1 MTQSNKHFNT
11 QAIHYGYSPLDS
23 QGALVPPVFQTS
35 TFVFPTA
42 QYGADC
48 FAGKQKG
55 YFYSRI
61 SNPTLE
67 LLEKRLA
74 QLENGEG
81 AVVFSSGIG
90 AITSSCWS
98 LLKPG
103 DELIADMTL
112 YGCTFTF
119 FNHGLAKFGIKIKHV
134 DLTNL
139 EKLKEAITEKTKLI
153 FFETPA
159 NPNMRVSDITK
170 ISEIAHQ
177 HNILVMVD
185 STYCSPYLQQPL
197 GLGADIVVHSM
208 TKYLSGHGDV
218 TAGAIITTHALA
230 DKIRVEGLKDMT
242 GACLS
247 PHDASLILRGIKTL
261 GIRMEQICQNAQ
273 RIAQYLEDNPKVET
287 IYYPGLASFPQ
298 YELAKRQMRLAGG
311 MIAIELKG
319 GIKAG
324 REFLN
329 RLNLFSR
336 AVSLGDCESLAQ
348 HPATMTHATY
358 SAEERQRHG
367 ISDGL
372 IRLSIGL
379 EDVNDLIA
387 DLKQALV

>member
-48 FAGKQKG
+48 FSGKQKG
-55 YFYSRI
+55 HFYSRI

-119 FNHGLAKFGIKIKHV
+119 FNHGLAKFGVKIKHV

-159 NPNMRVSDITK
+159 NPNMRVSDIAK

-387 DLKQALV
+387 DLKQALA

>member
-48 FAGKQKG
+48 FAGKEKG
-55 YFYSRI
+55 HFYSRI
-61 SNPTLE
+61 SNPTLA
-67 LLEKRLA
+67 LLENRLA

-81 AVVFSSGIG
+81 AIVFSSGMG
-90 AITSSCWS
+90 AITSTCWS
-98 LLKPG
+98 LLQPG

-119 FNHGLAKFGIKIKHV
+119 FNHGLVKFGVKIKHV

-159 NPNMRVSDITK
+159 NPNMRVSDIAK

-197 GLGADIVVHSM
+197 TLGADIVVHSM

-218 TAGAIITTHALA
+218 TAGAIITTHDLA
-230 DKIRVEGLKDMT
+230 NKIRVEGLKDMT

-261 GIRMEQICQNAQ
+261 GIRMEQICKNAQ
-273 RIAQYLEDNPKVET
+273 RIAEYLADNPKVET
-287 IYYPGLASFPQ
+287 IHYPGLASFPQ
-298 YELAKRQMRLAGG
+298 HELAKRQMHLAGG

-324 REFLN
+324 RVFLN

-379 EDVNDLIA
+379 EDVDDLIA
-387 DLKQALV
+387 DLEQALA

>member
-11 QAIHYGYSPLDS
+11 QAIHYGYSPLDF
-23 QGALVPPVFQTS
+23 QRALVPPVFQTS

-98 LLKPG
+98 LLQPG

-119 FNHGLAKFGIKIKHV
+119 FNHGLAKFGVKIKHV

-159 NPNMRVSDITK
+159 NPNMRVSDIAK

-273 RIAQYLEDNPKVET
+273 RIAEYLTDNPKVET
-287 IYYPGLASFPQ
+287 IYYPGLVSFPQ
-298 YELAKRQMRLAGG
+298 YELAKRQMRLSGG
-311 MIAIELKG
+311 HD
-319 GIKAG
+319 
-324 REFLN
+324 
-329 RLNLFSR
+329 S
-336 AVSLGDCESLAQ
+336 
-348 HPATMTHATY
+348 Y
-358 SAEERQRHG
+358 
-367 ISDGL
+367 
-372 IRLSIGL
+372 
-379 EDVNDLIA
+379 
-387 DLKQALV
+387 

>member
-1 MTQSNKHFNT
+1 MTQSNEHFNT

-55 YFYSRI
+55 HFYSRI

-177 HNILVMVD
+177 HSILVMVD

-230 DKIRVEGLKDMT
+230 DKIRAEGLKDMT

-387 DLKQALV
+387 DLKQALA

>member
-1 MTQSNKHFNT
+1 M
-11 QAIHYGYSPLDS
+11 
-23 QGALVPPVFQTS
+23 
-35 TFVFPTA
+35 
-42 QYGADC
+42 
-48 FAGKQKG
+48 
-55 YFYSRI
+55 
-61 SNPTLE
+61 
-67 LLEKRLA
+67 
-74 QLENGEG
+74 
-81 AVVFSSGIG
+81 
-90 AITSSCWS
+90 
-98 LLKPG
+98 LKPG

-387 DLKQALV
+387 DLKQALA

>member
-11 QAIHYGYSPLDS
+11 QAIHYGYSPLDF
-23 QGALVPPVFQTS
+23 QRALVPPVFQTS

-98 LLKPG
+98 LLQPG

-119 FNHGLAKFGIKIKHV
+119 FNHGLAKFGVKIKHV

-159 NPNMRVSDITK
+159 NPNMRVSDIAK

-273 RIAQYLEDNPKVET
+273 RIAEYLTDNPKVET
-287 IYYPGLASFPQ
+287 IYYPGLVSFPQ
-298 YELAKRQMRLAGG
+298 YELAKRQMRLSGG

-379 EDVNDLIA
+379 EDVDDLIA
-387 DLKQALV
+387 DLKQALA

>member
-55 YFYSRI
+55 HFYSRI

-177 HNILVMVD
+177 HSILVMVD

-230 DKIRVEGLKDMT
+230 DKIRAEGLKDMT

-319 GIKAG
+319 GIKEG

-387 DLKQALV
+387 DLKQALA

>member
-48 FAGKQKG
+48 FAGKEKG
-55 YFYSRI
+55 HFYSRI
-61 SNPTLE
+61 SNLTLA

-81 AVVFSSGIG
+81 AIVFSSGMG
-90 AITSSCWS
+90 AITSTCWS
-98 LLKPG
+98 LLQPG
-103 DELIADMTL
+103 DELIVDMTL

-119 FNHGLAKFGIKIKHV
+119 FNHGLAKFGVKIKHV
-134 DLTNL
+134 DLTHL

-159 NPNMRVSDITK
+159 NPNMRVSDIAK

-177 HNILVMVD
+177 YNILVMVD

-197 GLGADIVVHSM
+197 TLGADIVVHSM

-218 TAGAIITTHALA
+218 TAGAIITTHELA
-230 DKIRVEGLKDMT
+230 NKIRVEGLKDMT

-261 GIRMEQICQNAQ
+261 GIRMEQICKNAQ
-273 RIAQYLEDNPKVET
+273 RIAEYLADNPKVE
-287 IYYPGLASFPQ
+287 IIHYPGLASFPQ
-298 YELAKRQMRLAGG
+298 YELAKRQMYLSGG

-324 REFLN
+324 RAFLN

-379 EDVNDLIA
+379 EDVDDLIA
-387 DLKQALV
+387 DLEQALA

>member
-48 FAGKQKG
+48 FSGKQKG
-55 YFYSRI
+55 HFYSRI

-103 DELIADMTL
+103 DELIADMTV

-119 FNHGLAKFGIKIKHV
+119 FNHGLAKFGVKIKHV

-159 NPNMRVSDITK
+159 NPNMRVSDIAK

-197 GLGADIVVHSM
+197 ELGADIVVHSM

-287 IYYPGLASFPQ
+287 IYYPGLVSFPQ

-387 DLKQALV
+387 DLKQALA

>member
-55 YFYSRI
+55 HFYSRI

-119 FNHGLAKFGIKIKHV
+119 FNHGLAKFGVKIKHV

-387 DLKQALV
+387 DLKQALA

>member
-1 MTQSNKHFNT
+1 MTQDNKHFNT

-48 FAGKQKG
+48 FAGRRKG
-55 YFYSRI
+55 HFYSRI
-61 SNPTLE
+61 SNPTLN

-74 QLENGEG
+74 QLEGGEG
-81 AVVFSSGIG
+81 AVVFSSGMG
-90 AITSSCWS
+90 AITSTCWS
-98 LLKPG
+98 LLQPG

-119 FNHGLAKFGIKIKHV
+119 FNHGLAKFGVKIKHV

-159 NPNMRVSDITK
+159 NPNMRISDIEK

-177 HNILVMVD
+177 HNISVIVD
-185 STYCSPYLQQPL
+185 NTYCSPYLQQPL
-197 GLGADIVVHSM
+197 KLGADIIVHSM

-218 TAGAIITTHALA
+218 TAGAIITTHELA

-261 GIRMEQICQNAQ
+261 GIRMEQICQNTQ

-287 IYYPGLASFPQ
+287 IYYPGLTSFPQ

-372 IRLSIGL
+372 VRLSIGL
-379 EDVNDLIA
+379 EDVDDLIA
-387 DLKQALV
+387 DLEQALA

>member
-48 FAGKQKG
+48 FAGKEKG
-55 YFYSRI
+55 HFYSRI
-61 SNPTLE
+61 SNPTLA
-67 LLEKRLA
+67 LLENRLA

-81 AVVFSSGIG
+81 AIVFSSGMG
-90 AITSSCWS
+90 AITSTCWS
-98 LLKPG
+98 LLQPG

-119 FNHGLAKFGIKIKHV
+119 FNHGLVKFGVKVKHV

-159 NPNMRVSDITK
+159 NPNMRVSDIAK

-197 GLGADIVVHSM
+197 TLGADIVVHSM

-218 TAGAIITTHALA
+218 TAGAIITTHDLA
-230 DKIRVEGLKDMT
+230 NKIRVEGLKDMT

-261 GIRMEQICQNAQ
+261 GIRMEQICKNAQ
-273 RIAQYLEDNPKVET
+273 RIAEYLADNPKVET
-287 IYYPGLASFPQ
+287 IHYPGLASFPQ

-324 REFLN
+324 SAFLN

-358 SAEERQRHG
+358 SVEERQRHG

-379 EDVNDLIA
+379 EDVDDLIA
-387 DLKQALV
+387 DLEQALA

>member
-48 FAGKQKG
+48 FSGKQKG
-55 YFYSRI
+55 HFYSRI

-119 FNHGLAKFGIKIKHV
+119 FNHGLAKFGVKIKHV

-159 NPNMRVSDITK
+159 NPNMRVSDIAK

>member
-55 YFYSRI
+55 HFYSRI

-119 FNHGLAKFGIKIKHV
+119 FNHGLAKFGVKIKHV

-273 RIAQYLEDNPKVET
+273 CIAQYLEDNPKVET

-387 DLKQALV
+387 DLKQALA

>member
-74 QLENGEG
+74 QLEHGEG

-98 LLKPG
+98 LLQPG

-119 FNHGLAKFGIKIKHV
+119 FNHGLAKFGVKIKHV

-159 NPNMRVSDITK
+159 NPNMRVSDIAK

-261 GIRMEQICQNAQ
+261 GIRMEQICKNAQ
-273 RIAQYLEDNPKVET
+273 RIAEYLTDNPKVET
-287 IYYPGLASFPQ
+287 IHYPGLVSFPQ
-298 YELAKRQMRLAGG
+298 YELAKRQMRLSGG

-379 EDVNDLIA
+379 EDVEDLIA
-387 DLKQALV
+387 DLKQALA

>member
-1 MTQSNKHFNT
+1 MTQSNEHFNT

-55 YFYSRI
+55 HFYSRI

-177 HNILVMVD
+177 HSILVMVD

-230 DKIRVEGLKDMT
+230 DKIRAEGLKDMT

-319 GIKAG
+319 GIKEG

-387 DLKQALV
+387 DLKQALA

>member
-55 YFYSRI
+55 YFYTRI

-98 LLKPG
+98 LLQPG

-119 FNHGLAKFGIKIKHV
+119 FNHGLAKFGVKIKHV

-159 NPNMRVSDITK
+159 NPNMRVSDIAK

-261 GIRMEQICQNAQ
+261 GIRMEQICKNAQ
-273 RIAQYLEDNPKVET
+273 RIAEYLTDNPKVET
-287 IYYPGLASFPQ
+287 IHYPGLVSFPQ
-298 YELAKRQMRLAGG
+298 YELAKRQMRLSGG

-379 EDVNDLIA
+379 EDVEDLIA
-387 DLKQALV
+387 DLKQALA

>member
-74 QLENGEG
+74 QLEHGEG

-98 LLKPG
+98 LLQPG

-119 FNHGLAKFGIKIKHV
+119 FNHGLAKFGVKIKHV
-134 DLTNL
+134 DLTSL

-159 NPNMRVSDITK
+159 NPNMRVSDIAK

-261 GIRMEQICQNAQ
+261 GIRMEQICKNAQ
-273 RIAQYLEDNPKVET
+273 RIAEYLTDNPKVET
-287 IYYPGLASFPQ
+287 IHYPGLASFPQ
-298 YELAKRQMRLAGG
+298 YELAKRQMRLSGG

-379 EDVNDLIA
+379 EDVEDLIA
-387 DLKQALV
+387 DLKQALA

>member
-55 YFYSRI
+55 HFYSRI
-61 SNPTLE
+61 SNPTLD

-74 QLENGEG
+74 QLEKGD
-81 AVVFSSGIG
+81 AAIVFSSGIG

-119 FNHGLAKFGIKIKHV
+119 FNHGLAKFGVKIKHV

-159 NPNMRVSDITK
+159 NPNMRVSDIAK

-177 HNILVMVD
+177 NDVLVMVD

-197 GLGADIVVHSM
+197 DLGADIVVHSM

-218 TAGAIITTHALA
+218 TAGAIVTTYELA

-273 RIAQYLEDNPKVET
+273 RIAQYLEDNPKVEA

-379 EDVNDLIA
+379 EDVEDLIA
-387 DLKQALV
+387 DLKQALA

>member
-55 YFYSRI
+55 HFYSRI

-74 QLENGEG
+74 QLEHGEG

-98 LLKPG
+98 LLQPG

-119 FNHGLAKFGIKIKHV
+119 FNHGLAKFGVKIKHV

-159 NPNMRVSDITK
+159 NPNMRVSDIAK

-261 GIRMEQICQNAQ
+261 GIRMEQICKNAQ
-273 RIAQYLEDNPKVET
+273 RIAEYLTDNPKVET
-287 IYYPGLASFPQ
+287 IHYPGLASFPQ
-298 YELAKRQMRLAGG
+298 YELAKRQMRLSGG

-379 EDVNDLIA
+379 EDVDDLIA
-387 DLKQALV
+387 DLKQALA

>member
-55 YFYSRI
+55 HFYSRI

-177 HNILVMVD
+177 HSILVMVD

-230 DKIRVEGLKDMT
+230 DKIRAEGLKDMT

-387 DLKQALV
+387 DLKQALA

>member
-1 MTQSNKHFNT
+1 MTQGNKHFNT

-48 FAGKQKG
+48 FAGRQKG
-55 YFYSRI
+55 HFYSRI
-61 SNPTLE
+61 SNPTLD

-74 QLENGEG
+74 QLEDGEG
-81 AVVFSSGIG
+81 AVVFSSGMG
-90 AITSSCWS
+90 AITSTCWS
-98 LLKPG
+98 LLQPG

-139 EKLKEAITEKTKLI
+139 KKLKEAITEKTKII

-159 NPNMRVSDITK
+159 NPNMRVSDIAN

-177 HNILVMVD
+177 YNILVIVD

-197 GLGADIVVHSM
+197 KLGADIVVHSM

-218 TAGAIITTHALA
+218 TAGAIITTHELA
-230 DKIRVEGLKDMT
+230 NKIRVEGLKDMT

-261 GIRMEQICQNAQ
+261 GIRMEQICENAQ

-287 IYYPGLASFPQ
+287 LYYPGLTSFPQ

-358 SAEERQRHG
+358 SVEERQRHG

-372 IRLSIGL
+372 VRLSIGL
-379 EDVNDLIA
+379 EDVDDLIA
-387 DLKQALV
+387 DLEQALA

>member
-55 YFYSRI
+55 HFYSRI

-387 DLKQALV
+387 DLKQALA